1 MSYYL
6 HKDAGFEDDQLDHGC
21 VSLAGIIKLQP
32 NRKKGNKTWRPMQA
46 SDLRESTPARSHIG
60 DASLQSHDTEDMDS
74 GAEGSVLPKPLDRF
88 QRRPFMPLYALSDW
102 GHLGNLYDGANTFE
116 DLAALSQADPEG
128 ARQSEMPYGARES
141 YLQVFGNLPDPIR
154 LHEQMGEFDGQ
165 VVFIG
170 HPNRDVSAHQWS
182 SSSFQWVNIGRYVH
196 SSDKVEGSLAS
207 DRLRGINEHRDLL
220 ERFKLAAENRET
232 LIVQNG
238 RQKNHFAIIGP
249 ELQGGMDVVE
259 STNTYTSVSLEAS
272 QDSVN
277 MQSSSGS
284 SLPSTV
290 RAPIRRDFMEDP
302 FVAATGN
309 LVTQSKNGNFWQG
322 DLIGSTGSLDLT
334 YRFPMK
340 MAMGRLQSNVGT
352 GTCDRKSTQNQ
363 DPGWLSAS
371 ILKEIAFGEDAST
384 KDRGPHVGS
393 ELNRG
398 LPLTAL
404 QEPFR
409 GRSQLSTNAEGSKT
423 STPLQDSVNP
433 TAQYAFAPPSSA
445 SLTCMS
451 SNLNATAVPYAR
463 IQTVATASRASESN
477 ASTINAPAVGL
488 HYSDP
493 DGLRKTQTYEVTNG
507 LGQQAPTLRNFK
519 GPFFTETKPTTHDPT
534 VALSVQISEEEKLVN
549 WFHDGH
555 RPARQK
561 EYTRSLIAA
570 AVASG
575 TARHFGAIGEAS
587 AAQGGPYANTA
598 PFVRLYENLSE
609 YVEEYR
615 NGSRQSY
622 FTRRWKPAAS
632 HLRGLGPDDN
642 MSYFVMEGTAPHVLR
657 GAILRP
663 SGPIWG

>member
-1 MSYYL
+1 MSNHL

-46 SDLRESTPARSHIG
+46 SDLRE
-60 DASLQSHDTEDMDS
+60 E
-74 GAEGSVLPKPLDRF
+74 
-88 QRRPFMPLYALSDW
+88 
-102 GHLGNLYDGANTFE
+102 
-116 DLAALSQADPEG
+116 
-128 ARQSEMPYGARES
+128 PYV
-141 YLQVFGNLPDPIR
+141 QVFGNLPDHIR

-207 DRLRGINEHRDLL
+207 DRLRGIDEHRDLL

-232 LIVQNG
+232 LIVHNG
-238 RQKNHFAIIGP
+238 RPKDHFATIGP
-249 ELQGGMDVVE
+249 ELQGGMDVVV
-259 STNTYTSVSLEAS
+259 STYTYTNVSLEAS
-272 QDSVN
+272 QDSAN
-277 MQSSSGS
+277 MQSSSSS

-290 RAPIRRDFMEDP
+290 RAPFRKDFMEDP

-309 LVTQSKNGNFWQG
+309 L
-322 DLIGSTGSLDLT
+322 STAT
-334 YRFPMK
+334 
-340 MAMGRLQSNVGT
+340 
-352 GTCDRKSTQNQ
+352 
-363 DPGWLSAS
+363 
-371 ILKEIAFGEDAST
+371 
-384 KDRGPHVGS
+384 
-393 ELNRG
+393 
-398 LPLTAL
+398 
-404 QEPFR
+404 
-409 GRSQLSTNAEGSKT
+409 
-423 STPLQDSVNP
+423 VNP

-445 SLTCMS
+445 SLTCVS
-451 SNLNATAVPYAR
+451 SDLDATAVPYAR
-463 IQTVATASRASESN
+463 IQTVATASGASESN
-477 ASTINAPAVGL
+477 ASTVNAPAVGL

-493 DGLRKTQTYEVTNG
+493 DGLRKTHTYEVTNG
-507 LGQQAPTLRNFK
+507 LGQQAPTLQNFK

-575 TARHFGAIGEAS
+575 TARQFGAIGEVLAP
-587 AAQGGPYANTA
+587 QRGPYANTG

-615 NGSRQSY
+615 KGSSQSY

-642 MSYFVMEGTAPHVLR
+642 MSYFVAGRSAPYLLR
-657 GAILRP
+657 GTVLRP